1 MPISLA
7 GKPIVITGAGSGI
20 GRATA
25 LACAAAGMPVVLT
38 GRRREPLDAA
48 VRAIEGAGGR
58 AAALA
63 GDVTDQAHCDAAV
76 AMCLE
81 RFGSIYSVF
90 ANAGYGV
97 ECATHEMADADM
109 RAIFETN
116 IFGTLNILRPALP
129 LMRAAKAGHALI
141 CSSCL
146 GLMPL
151 PYYGAYCATKAAQ
164 HHVSR
169 AMGVELRGTGV
180 RVSSVHP
187 VGTRT
192 EFFDTADRRSP
203 RSAGLMRVGASDRF
217 LQPPERVAR
226 AVVRCLRRPRP
237 EVWTS
242 GAARLGFGLAAMFPG
257 ATDRLL
263 ARVLARRL
271 RAVAGNPDA
280 GKTRNM

>member
-20 GRATA
+20 GRAAA
-25 LACAAAGMPVVLT
+25 LACAGAGMPVVLT
-38 GRRREPLDAA
+38 GRRREPLEAA
-48 VRAIEGAGGR
+48 AREIEAVGGR

-63 GDVTDQAHCDAAV
+63 GDVTDRVHCGAAV
-76 AMCLE
+76 ALCVE
-81 RFGSIYSVF
+81 RFGSIYAVF

-97 ECATHEMADADM
+97 ECAAHEMSDADM

-116 IFGTLNILRPALP
+116 FFGTLNVLRPALP
-129 LMRAAKAGHALI
+129 VMRAAGRGHLLV

-146 GLMPL
+146 ALLPL

-169 AMGVELRGTGV
+169 AMGVELRGSGV
-180 RVSSVHP
+180 WVSSVHP

-203 RSAGLMRVGASDRF
+203 KRAGLMRVGASDRF
-217 LQPPERVAR
+217 LQPPERVAK

-237 EVWTS
+237 EVLTS
-242 GAARLGFGLAAMFPG
+242 HAARLAFEFAAMFPG
-257 ATDRLL
+257 ATNAALGWM
-263 ARVLARRL
+263 VERRR
-271 RAVAGNPDA
+271 RAAERGERGGA
-280 GKTRNM
+280 